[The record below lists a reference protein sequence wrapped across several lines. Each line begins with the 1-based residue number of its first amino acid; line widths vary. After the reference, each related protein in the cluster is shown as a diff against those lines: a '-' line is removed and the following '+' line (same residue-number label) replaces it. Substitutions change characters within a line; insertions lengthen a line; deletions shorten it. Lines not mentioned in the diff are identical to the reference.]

1 MEKGWYVIRTHVG
14 YEQSAK
20 AALLREIPRS
30 DQDKAFGQILVPT
43 EKISEVIRGKK
54 RITERCLF
62 PGYILAQL
70 ALDKEALGLVRS
82 VPKIVG
88 FVGEN
93 DPPTKLSESEI
104 QKLLN
109 RIEAGMNEPRPK
121 FSFSIG
127 EQIKVV
133 DGPFR
138 DFTGIVE
145 SLKPERSRARV
156 TVSVFGRQ
164 TPVEL
169 DFHQLEAA

>member
-14 YEQSAK
+14 YEQNAK
-20 AALLREIPRS
+20 AALLREIQRS
-30 DQDKAFGQILVPT
+30 EQDKAFGQILVPT
-43 EKISEVIRGKK
+43 EKISEVVRGKK

-62 PGYILAQL
+62 SGYILAQL
-70 ALDKEALGLVRS
+70 ALDEVAWSLVRS
-82 VPKIVG
+82 IPKIVG
-88 FVGEN
+88 FVGEK
-93 DPPTKLSESEI
+93 DPPTQLSEAEI
-104 QKLLN
+104 QDLLN
-109 RIEAGMNEPRPK
+109 RIETGMNEPRPK

-127 EQIKVV
+127 ERIKVV

-138 DFTGIVE
+138 DFTGTVE

-169 DFHQLEAA
+169 DFYQLEAA